1 MFQDNPLLAQLKQQL
16 HSQTP
21 RVEGV
26 VKGTEK
32 GFGFL
37 EVDGQKSYFIP
48 PPYMKKVMHG
58 DRIIATLHTEKEREI
73 AEPETLVEPFLS
85 RFVGRVQKRDDRL
98 SIVPDHPLLKDAIPC
113 RPVRELTH
121 NFQAGDWAVAEMRRH
136 PLKGDRGFNA
146 DLTHFITEGEDHFA
160 PWWVTLAR
168 HNLEKEAPEMQALSE
183 PDAALVRE
191 DLTALEFV
199 TIDSASTEDMDDALY
214 VTDNGDGSLQ
224 LTIAI
229 ADPTAYVEQG
239 SKLDDIARVR
249 AFTNYLPGFNIPML
263 PRDLSDNLCS
273 LCPNERRQVLACR
286 VTIAADGALGDDIQF
301 FAAEIES
308 KAKLV
313 YDEVS
318 DWLDGIAG
326 WQPPSDAIAQ
336 QITLLKRVCD
346 ARNAWRH
353 QHALVFKDRPDY
365 RFVLGEKGDV
375 LEIVTEQ
382 RRSANRIV
390 EECMIAA
397 NVCAAI
403 VLRDRLGFG
412 VYNVHTG
419 FDPAL
424 VEQAVTVLQANGVEA
439 EAEKLLTLDGFCELR
454 RHLDAQP
461 TQFLDS
467 RIRRFQTFAEISTT
481 PGPHFG
487 LGLEAYAT
495 WTSPIRKY
503 GDMVNHRLLK
513 AIINQQPAEKPQDD
527 VTVQLAERRRLNRM
541 AERDVGDWLYA
552 RFLQDKAGTD
562 TRFNAEIID
571 VTRGGLRVR
580 LLDNGAVAFIPAPFI
595 HAVRDE
601 MQCSQE
607 TGTVQIK
614 GEVVYRQS
622 DTLQVTIAEV
632 RMETRS
638 VIARPQRLS
647 AGFTQQWQHR
657 QRSQRSHHQI
667 DGGRQQRTAQ
677 RDRLRSDVL
686 GEAAEDRHP
695 EAVDQ
700 RKPQRTNALREQLRN
715 HQHGR
720 HRTERGQPDQHRD
733 DQQQHRRMRHRAQ
746 PPKRRQGHD
755 QNRDPRPADQRQTAV
770 TIAPVPDQQTAAEG
784 DEPRQ

>member
-16 HSQTP
+16 HTQTP

-48 PPYMKKVMHG
+48 PPQMKKVMHG
-58 DRIIATLHTEKEREI
+58 DRIIATLHTDKDREI

-85 RFVGRVQKRDDRL
+85 RFVGRVQRKDDRL
-98 SIVPDHPLLKDAIPC
+98 SIVPDHPLLRDAIQC

-121 NFQAGDWAVAEMRRH
+121 DFQTGDWAVAEMRRH

-146 DLTHFITEGEDHFA
+146 DLTAFITDGEDHFV

-168 HNLEKEAPEMQALSE
+168 HNLEREAPVMVESALH
-183 PDAALVRE
+183 DANLQRE
-191 DLTALEFV
+191 DLTALNFV
-199 TIDSASTEDMDDALY
+199 TIDSVSTEDMDDALH
-214 VTDNGDGSLQ
+214 VQDNGDGSLL

-229 ADPTAYVEQG
+229 ADPTAYADEN
-239 SKLDDIARVR
+239 SELDLIARKR

-273 LCPNERRQVLACR
+273 LRPNERRPVLVCR
-286 VTIAADGALGDDIQF
+286 VTIAADGTLGEGIHF
-301 FAAEIES
+301 SAAWVES

-318 DWLDGIAG
+318 DWIEGSGD
-326 WQPPSDAIAQ
+326 WQPQNADIAE
-336 QITLLKRVCD
+336 QITLLKRVCE
-346 ARNAWRH
+346 ARSNWREK
-353 QHALVFKDRPDY
+353 HALVFKDRPDY
-365 RFVLGEKGDV
+365 RFLLGEKGEV
-375 LEIVTEQ
+375 LDIIVEH
-382 RRSANRIV
+382 RRIANRIV

-403 VLRDRLGFG
+403 ALRDNLGFG
-412 VYNVHTG
+412 IYNVHTG

-424 VEQAVTVLQANGVEA
+424 VEQAANVLQANGVEA
-439 EAEKLLTLDGFCELR
+439 DPQALLTLPGFCELR
-454 RHLDAQP
+454 RHLDALP

-467 RIRRFQTFAEISTT
+467 RIRRFQTFAEISTV

-513 AIINQQPAEKPQDD
+513 AIITGQQAEKPQDEI
-527 VTVQLAERRRLNRM
+527 TVQLAERRRLNRM

-552 RFLQDKAGTD
+552 RYLQPMAGTD
-562 TRFNAEIID
+562 TRFPAEIID

-580 LLDNGAVAFIPAPFI
+580 LLDNGAVVFIPAPFI

-601 MQCSQE
+601 MVCSQE

-614 GEVVYRQS
+614 GETVYSQS
-622 DTLQVTIAEV
+622 DKIEVRIAEV
-632 RMETRS
+632 RMETRN
-638 VIARPQRLS
+638 VVARP
-647 AGFTQQWQHR
+647 
-657 QRSQRSHHQI
+657 
-667 DGGRQQRTAQ
+667 
-677 RDRLRSDVL
+677 V
-686 GEAAEDRHP
+686 
-695 EAVDQ
+695 V
-700 RKPQRTNALREQLRN
+700 
-715 HQHGR
+715 
-720 HRTERGQPDQHRD
+720 
-733 DQQQHRRMRHRAQ
+733 
-746 PPKRRQGHD
+746 
-755 QNRDPRPADQRQTAV
+755 
-770 TIAPVPDQQTAAEG
+770 
-784 DEPRQ
+784 

>member
-48 PPYMKKVMHG
+48 PPHMKKVMHG
-58 DRIIATLHTEKEREI
+58 DRVSATLHTEKDREI
-73 AEPETLVEPFLS
+73 AEPETLIEPFLS

-98 SIVPDHPLLKDAIPC
+98 SIVPDHPLLKDAIQC
-113 RPVRELTH
+113 RPARGLNH
-121 NFQAGDWAVAEMRRH
+121 NFQAGDWAVAEMCRH

-146 DLTHFITEGEDHFA
+146 DLTQFITDGEDHLA

-168 HNLEKEAPEMQALSE
+168 HNLEKEAPEMIAISE
-183 PDAALVRE
+183 PDASLPRE
-191 DLTALEFV
+191 DLTALNFV
-199 TIDSASTEDMDDALY
+199 TIDSASTEDMDDALF
-214 VTDNGDGSLQ
+214 VQDNGDGSLQ

-239 SKLDDIARVR
+239 SPLDEIARKR

-273 LCPNERRQVLACR
+273 LRPNQRRPVLACR
-286 VTIAADGALGDDIQF
+286 VTIGADGALADDIRF

-318 DWLDGIAG
+318 DWLEGIAG
-326 WQPPSDAIAQ
+326 WQPPSDDIAQ

-346 ARNAWRH
+346 VRNSWRH

-365 RFVLGEKGDV
+365 RFVLGEKGEV

-390 EECMIAA
+390 EECMIAS

-412 VYNVHTG
+412 IYNVHTG
-419 FDPAL
+419 FDPLL

-439 EAEKLLTLDGFCELR
+439 DAEKLLTLEGFCELR
-454 RHLDAQP
+454 RHLDSQP

-467 RIRRFQTFAEISTT
+467 RIRRSQTYAEISTT
-481 PGPHFG
+481 PGPHYG

-513 AIINQQPAEKPQDD
+513 AIIADQSAEKPQDE

-552 RFLQDKAGTD
+552 RYLKDKAGTD
-562 TRFNAEIID
+562 ERFNAEIID

-601 MQCSQE
+601 MVCSQE

-614 GEVVYRQS
+614 GEVVYRQG
-622 DTLQVTIAEV
+622 DNLQVTIAEV

-638 VIARPQRLS
+638 VIARP
-647 AGFTQQWQHR
+647 
-657 QRSQRSHHQI
+657 
-667 DGGRQQRTAQ
+667 
-677 RDRLRSDVL
+677 
-686 GEAAEDRHP
+686 
-695 EAVDQ
+695 AV
-700 RKPQRTNALREQLRN
+700 
-715 HQHGR
+715 
-720 HRTERGQPDQHRD
+720 
-733 DQQQHRRMRHRAQ
+733 
-746 PPKRRQGHD
+746 
-755 QNRDPRPADQRQTAV
+755 
-770 TIAPVPDQQTAAEG
+770 
-784 DEPRQ
+784 